1 MKISGQDP
9 TLVNAYLRTLGTNAQ
24 KPAVSPQEGAANGG
38 TIGTSTEDKVVISD
52 AARAI
57 QEASGK
63 IGDQEGIRAEKVE
76 ALKGQVASGT
86 YQVDPQKVAEKMIR
100 ESLLNEL
107 L

>member
-9 TLVNAYLRTLGTNAQ
+9 TLVNSYLRTLSTNTQ
-24 KPAVSPQEGAANGG
+24 KPAVAPQDGAATGG
-38 TIGTSTEDKVVISD
+38 TIGTSTEDRVVISD

-63 IGDQEGIRAEKVE
+63 IGDQDGIRAEKVE
-76 ALKGQVASGT
+76 ALKDQVASGT
-86 YQVDPQKVAEKMIR
+86 YRVDPQKVAEKMIK
-100 ESLLNEL
+100 ESLLNDL

>member
-9 TLVNAYLRTLGTNAQ
+9 TLVNAYLRTLNTPAQPSDTASGGGNA
-24 KPAVSPQEGAANGG
+24 P
-38 TIGTSTEDKVVISD
+38 TTSTPTEETVVISE

-57 QEASGK
+57 QGASGSMT
-63 IGDQEGIRAEKVE
+63 DMEEVRTEKVE
-76 ALKGQVASGT
+76 ALKSQVESGT

-100 ESLLNEL
+100 ESLLNDL